1 MRRPSQEEPRV
12 SIRRSP
18 HRSLWR
24 ALAGAALFAC
34 GFAVANRFQLTNGVL
49 YRWAAHDLA
58 HAASNFA
65 FLAVQAAAL
74 LAAVCLL
81 GRRLFALAMT
91 LAFASILVNLGYGQT
106 THAPIDIGTLAWMT
120 AETRQAGNVAGEFA
134 APLLLAGLQALAAI
148 ALFVGAR
155 VLLRRGLRLSSAR
168 LGGAIGLAFL
178 LAPSFL
184 AGFGLP
190 ASAAER
196 NVYSLGYELAAAEPP
211 PPRAAVGLVPQTRG
225 TPRHILWL
233 VDESVAYAEFERLIA
248 PKLAPYQPVDFGMAA
263 SLANCSAPSNLAL
276 RSGVDV
282 RDAGPSLDLRRTPSI
297 WGYAKKAGYRTLL
310 IDGQTTGAP
319 QNFLLPPERA
329 LIDEVKSAANGIDTD
344 LQIAGELNRQL
355 RSADRTF
362 TYVVL
367 RGVHFQYK
375 DHFPAGLVPADSPEI
390 VQYRAALGY
399 SKGRFFDRLLRGVD
413 RSDVAIVYQSDH
425 GQNLT
430 PGKLPHCSPEGVPA
444 EFQIPLLAFVP
455 DALGARL
462 AAAPHSG
469 HSASQV
475 FPTLLEWMGYDAA
488 AVQQRYDNDLTGEPA
503 RYVRFGRDAFPLGK
517 EDKADVTIWPKF
529 PGA

>member
-1 MRRPSQEEPRV
+1 VQRRTPSP
-12 SIRRSP
+12 
-18 HRSLWR
+18 WR

-34 GFAVANRFQLTNGVL
+34 GFAVANRFQLVNGVL
-49 YRWAAHDLA
+49 YRWAAHDMA

-65 FLAVQAAAL
+65 LLAVQAAML
-74 LAAVCLL
+74 LGAIVLL

-91 LAFASILVNLGYGQT
+91 LACVSILVNLGYGQT
-106 THAPIDIGTLAWMT
+106 THAPIDIGTMGWMM

-134 APLLLAGLQALAAI
+134 TPLLLAGVQAATAI
-148 ALFVGAR
+148 ALFVAAR
-155 VLLRRGLRLSSAR
+155 GLLRRGNTARSSHRANA
-168 LGGAIGLAFL
+168 LGLLLL
-178 LAPSFL
+178 LAPSLL
-184 AGFGLP
+184 AIPLGLP

-196 NVYSLGYELAAAEPP
+196 NVYSLGLELAEADPP
-211 PPRAAVGLVPQTRG
+211 PPRAAVDLVPRTAG

-248 PKLAPYQPVDFGMAA
+248 PKLAAYDPVDFGMAA

-282 RDAGPSLDLRRTPSI
+282 RHAGPHLDLRRTPSI
-297 WGYAKKAGYRTLL
+297 WGYARKAGYRTMM
-310 IDGQTTGAP
+310 IDGQTSGAP

-329 LIDEVKSAANGIDTD
+329 LIDQVDSAAGGIDTD
-344 LQIAGELNRQL
+344 VKIADQLNRQL
-355 RSADRTF
+355 RSANRTF

-375 DHFPAGLVPADSPEI
+375 DHFPAGMIPADSPEI
-390 VQYRAALGY
+390 VQYRTALGY
-399 SKGRFFDRLLRGVD
+399 SKGRFFDRLLAGVD
-413 RSDVAIVYQSDH
+413 RSQVAVVYHSDH

-430 PGKLPHCSPEGVPA
+430 PGKLPHCSADRVPT
-444 EFQIPLLAFVP
+444 EYEIPLLAFLP
-455 DALGARL
+455 DELRSRYAS
-462 AAAPHSG
+462 APTSG

-503 RYVRFGRDAFPLGK
+503 RYVRFGRDAFPLKAG
-517 EDKADVTIWPKF
+517 DSADVTVSDNF

>member
-1 MRRPSQEEPRV
+1 MPRTAHRRFPW
-12 SIRRSP
+12 
-18 HRSLWR
+18 L
-24 ALAGAALFAC
+24 ALAGVAVFAC
-34 GFAVANRFQLTNGVL
+34 GFAVANRFQLVNGVL

-58 HAASNFA
+58 SATSNFL
-65 FLAVQAAAL
+65 FLALQAAAL
-74 LAAVCLL
+74 LAAIVLL
-81 GRRLFALAMT
+81 GRKLFGAAMALA
-91 LAFASILVNLGYGQT
+91 FVSILVNLGYGQT
-106 THAPIDIGTLAWMT
+106 TRAPVDIGTLAWMT

-134 APLLLAGLQALAAI
+134 VPLLLAGLQAVAAI
-148 ALFVGAR
+148 ALFVAAR
-155 VLLRRGLRLSSAR
+155 ALVRRAVKVPSPRPAAVL
-168 LGGAIGLAFL
+168 GLALL

-184 AGFGLP
+184 AQVGLP

-196 NVYSLGYELAAAEPP
+196 NLYSLGYQLAEAPPP
-211 PPRAAVGLVPQTRG
+211 PPRAKVDLVPQTAG

-248 PKLAPYQPVDFGMAA
+248 PRLAPYQPVDFGMAA

-282 RDAGPSLDLRRTPSI
+282 RNAGPGLDLRRTPSI
-297 WGYAKKAGYRTLL
+297 WGYARKAGYRTAL
-310 IDGQTTGAP
+310 IDGQTHGAP

-329 LIDEVKSAANGIDTD
+329 LIDEVTSAADGIDTD
-344 LQIAGELNRQL
+344 VRIAGQLNRQL
-355 RSADRTF
+355 RSPDRTF

-375 DHFPAGLVPADSPEI
+375 DHFPAGMIPADSPEI
-390 VQYRAALGY
+390 VQYRTALGY
-399 SKGRFFDRLLRGVD
+399 SKGRFFDRLLQGVD
-413 RSDVAIVYQSDH
+413 RADVAIVYQSDH

-455 DALGARL
+455 DAQHARL
-462 AAAPHSG
+462 AAAPHAG

-475 FPTLLEWMGYDAA
+475 FPTLLEWMGYDAM
-488 AVQQRYDNDLTGEPA
+488 AVQRRYDTDLTGEPL
-503 RYVRFGRDAFPLGK
+503 RYVRFGRNAFPLEKG
-517 EDKADVTIWPKF
+517 DKADVTIWPKF

>member
-1 MRRPSQEEPRV
+1 MQRPK
-12 SIRRSP
+12 RSP
-18 HRSLWR
+18 WLV
-24 ALAGAALFAC
+24 LAGAALFAC

-65 FLAVQAAAL
+65 LLAIQAAML
-74 LAAVCLL
+74 LGATVLL
-81 GRRLFALAMT
+81 GRRLFAVAMA
-91 LAFASILVNLGYGQT
+91 LAFVSILVNLGYGQT
-106 THAPIDIGTLAWMT
+106 TRAPIDIGTMAWMM

-134 APLLLAGLQALAAI
+134 RPLLLAGVQAAAAI
-148 ALFVGAR
+148 TLFVAAR
-155 VLLRRGLRLSSAR
+155 ALLRPRKSAR
-168 LGGAIGLAFL
+168 SPRLAGALGLLLL
-178 LAPSFL
+178 LAPNLL
-184 AGFGLP
+184 AIPLGLP
-190 ASAAER
+190 ANAAER
-196 NVYSLGYELAAAEPP
+196 NLYSLGLELAEADPP
-211 PPRAAVGLVPQTRG
+211 PPRAAVDLIPRTAG

-248 PKLAPYQPVDFGMAA
+248 PRLAPYEPIDFGMAA

-282 RDAGPSLDLRRTPSI
+282 RRAGPRLDLRRTPSI
-297 WGYAKKAGYRTLL
+297 WGYARKAGYRTTM
-310 IDGQTTGAP
+310 IDGQTSGAP

-329 LIDEVKSAANGIDTD
+329 LIDEVESAAGGIDTD
-344 LQIAGELNRQL
+344 IRIADRLNRQL
-355 RSADRTF
+355 RSPARTF

-375 DHFPAGLVPADSPEI
+375 DHFPAGLVPEGSPEI

-399 SKGRFFDRLLRGVD
+399 SKGRFFDRLLAGVD
-413 RSDVAIVYQSDH
+413 RSQAAIVYQSDH

-430 PGKLPHCSPEGVPA
+430 PGKLPHCSAEAVPA
-444 EFQIPLLAFVP
+444 EYEIPLLAFLP
-455 DALGARL
+455 DALGGRYVS
-462 AAAPHSG
+462 APTSG

-488 AVQQRYDNDLTGEPA
+488 AVQQRYDTDLTGAPA
-503 RYVRFGRDAFPLGK
+503 RYVRFGRDAFPLKRGGS
-517 EDKADVTIWPKF
+517 ADVTILNGF